1 MALFL
6 ENGGAPMRMGAE
18 QKPVKK
24 RGIERIAGMFDRKC
38 EKRYCAVCDCRY
50 AGERVSFGLD
60 VHGMVVPRKADAAN
74 LGYFVLTG
82 KGGAKRYLRCMSFAG
97 GRIGVVADGSGNG
110 GYEVVGSRAADDVAF
125 FVGVRN
131 FDEVVP
137 LLAVEFQRFPA
148 FAVDV
153 VAVVAEKTVTAEE
166 DDFFFIV
173 SGGMRRIP
181 AGRRI

>member
-1 MALFL
+1 MYHIKYNKSAYCRILYLVAHEQKVGRKRIHHSQDGERPQLLSRNAHGALFS
-6 ENGGAPMRMGAE
+6 EQVDADEDGAE

-82 KGGAKRYLRCMSFAG
+82 KGGSEAVS
-97 GRIGVVADGSGNG
+97 
-110 GYEVVGSRAADDVAF
+110 
-125 FVGVRN
+125 
-131 FDEVVP
+131 P
-137 LLAVEFQRFPA
+137 LCHSPG
-148 FAVDV
+148 
-153 VAVVAEKTVTAEE
+153 AESE
-166 DDFFFIV
+166 
-173 SGGMRRIP
+173 
-181 AGRRI
+181 